1 MLVAARSGNIE
12 SDNRSTLHVPV
23 NESFSRTDL
32 VEHDQYY
39 SPYHCVLRGIKE
51 ELGIPE
57 EICKKTSVSFHDF
70 AIVSD
75 EGEIGLGCYV
85 DFSFV
90 MPLEEARLYPGQ
102 DKYLELADILIVSYP
117 PFKWSPSAYEDYFY
131 KTTGNE
137 KFCMQW
143 QKFYDIV
150 ISTSYFKK
158 RRGVYTHNMVSG
170 LYYYTDFA
178 FLIDKLYSD

>member
-57 EICKKTSVSFHDF
+57 EICKKHLYRSMT
-70 AIVSD
+70 
-75 EGEIGLGCYV
+75 L
-85 DFSFV
+85 
-90 MPLEEARLYPGQ
+90 PLYPM
-102 DKYLELADILIVSYP
+102 KERLA
-117 PFKWSPSAYEDYFY
+117 
-131 KTTGNE
+131 
-137 KFCMQW
+137 
-143 QKFYDIV
+143 
-150 ISTSYFKK
+150 
-158 RRGVYTHNMVSG
+158 
-170 LYYYTDFA
+170 
-178 FLIDKLYSD
+178 